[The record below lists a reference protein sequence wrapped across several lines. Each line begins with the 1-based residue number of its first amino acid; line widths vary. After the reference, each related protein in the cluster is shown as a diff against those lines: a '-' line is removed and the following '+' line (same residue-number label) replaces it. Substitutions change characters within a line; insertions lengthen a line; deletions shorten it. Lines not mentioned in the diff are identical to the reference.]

1 VPSKTSRVLTGL
13 TLTMLMFL
21 AGWQAPASSVNA
33 QATASPAAGQ
43 GAEQHCVPTS
53 PNKVAEWCNDGQP
66 LEITVV
72 LATTEHSFY
81 NTVGLGAKAA
91 GEDFGVKVNVQGAK
105 EFSAVAEA
113 PVLNAVIQTKPDAM
127 IAAAAD
133 PKGLDEQYQSAAE
146 AGIAVFTVQN
156 DVFDKSLRVTRF
168 GDDAVAT
175 ASYAADVM
183 AQAIGGKGKVIVLS
197 SSPGPDV
204 ERNRIEGFM
213 NGIEKYPD
221 IEVLPTQYCTFD
233 PTRCAGDVS
242 ALLAAHPDLKG
253 IFAVGEPMGVGAGT
267 AVRTAG
273 ADVIVGAYDASPAQQ
288 RDLRDHVVD
297 YLIVSHPYEMG
308 YEGVRIVSEYLQGKE
323 TSDSPVY
330 QGGSL
335 SQLPPDILSTVS
347 VAVFDPSICP
357 SDLSVTCGTLD
368 NPDVSKWLYQ
378 G

>member
-1 VPSKTSRVLTGL
+1 MPSKTSRVLTAL
-13 TLTMLMFL
+13 TLSLLVCL
-21 AGWQAPASSVNA
+21 AGWQVPASRVSA
-33 QATASPAAGQ
+33 QETASPVAGQ

-53 PNKVAEWCNDGQP
+53 PNEVAEWCNDGQQ

-91 GEDFGVKVNVQGAK
+91 GEDFGVKINVQGAK

-133 PKGLDEQYQSAAE
+133 PKGLDEQYRSAAE
-146 AGIAVFTVQN
+146 AGIPVFTVSN
-156 DVFDKSLRVTRF
+156 DVYDASLRHTNF
-168 GDDAVAT
+168 GEDALAS

-183 AQAIGGKGKVIVLS
+183 AHAIGGEGKVIVLS

-221 IEVLPTQYCTFD
+221 IEVLSTQYCTFD

-242 ALLAAHPDLKG
+242 ALLAANPDLKG

-288 RDLRDHVVD
+288 RDLRDNVVD
-297 YLIVSHPYEMG
+297 YLIVSRPYEMG

-323 TSDSPVY
+323 TSDSPRY
-330 QGGSL
+330 EDGDL
-335 SQLPPDILSTVS
+335 SQLPSRILSTVA
-347 VAVFDPSICP
+347 VAVFDESTCP
-357 SDLSVTCGTLD
+357 SDLPVTCGTVD
-368 NPDVSKWLYQ
+368 NPDISKWLYQ